1 MQSLNKA
8 QIEAF
13 WNAQNKQ
20 YERLR
25 HLNQESPEQ
34 IFGQD
39 QWHEAFAQQ
48 PKKVVCID
56 ERVHISDAGKPEI
69 CIAGT
74 LVLMDDAQRQITLSR
89 LRQAGITGVTYHEFC
104 GAAGLFKDN
113 HHDDSRSIL
122 EIARDAAQ
130 KVADELGLPSPQ
142 KIGYSQD
149 SDIPMRGINEFHHA
163 RIVIVDGSGRFNP
176 GILGIKDSF
185 QSSVY
190 YHPDREYTAKEIELM
205 LGIIMGGHGFGK
217 ERFTKTP
224 ALVLLV
230 GHESN
235 PEYSIDMILKE
246 YHRVF
251 AKYGD
256 KIKILTVTSPVTKFV
271 L

>member
-13 WNAQNKQ
+13 WNAQNEQ
-20 YERLR
+20 YERLMR
-25 HLNQESPEQ
+25 LNQASPEQ

-39 QWHEAFAQQ
+39 QWCKAFAQQ

-56 ERVHISDAGKPEI
+56 ERVHISDACPEI

-89 LRQAGITGVTYHEFC
+89 LRQVGVAGVTYHEFC

-130 KVADELGLPSPQ
+130 KVAGELGLPLPQ

-149 SDIPMRGINEFHHA
+149 SDIPMRGISEFHHA

-176 GILGIKDSF
+176 AILGIKDSF

-190 YHPDREYTAKEIELM
+190 YHPDREYTAKEIEIM
-205 LGIIMGGHGFGK
+205 LGIIMGGHGFGE

-230 GHESN
+230 GHEVDS
-235 PEYSIDMILKE
+235 EYSVDMIWKV
-246 YHRVF
+246 YHPVLTQ
-251 AKYGD
+251 YGD
-256 KIKILTVTSPVTKFV
+256 KVKV
-271 L
+271 LIVNAPKS